1 MSRARAGHDSNIPCR
16 RHKTSVIKTCMISI
30 YYRNSETLAVGEII
44 AVKIVIPAKAGIW
57 KFQQRVGWMPTCAG
71 MTKKNTPP
79 PINYL

>member
-1 MSRARAGHDSNIPCR
+1 
-16 RHKTSVIKTCMISI
+16 MISI